1 MYGYILDFNNQQGDD
16 SLEELRI
23 VKEFYLVLMLRLGLK
38 EVFKSFDVSDFVRR
52 RMNSFDNFISRQLS
66 RSGFSE
72 EEEYMYDDEV
82 DRINIKND

>member
-52 RMNSFDNFISRQLS
+52 RMNSSDNFISRQLS

-82 DRINIKND
+82 DRNNIRND

>member
-38 EVFKSFDVSDFVRR
+38 EVFKSFDASDFVRR
-52 RMNSFDNFISRQLS
+52 RMNSSDNFISRQLS

>member
-52 RMNSFDNFISRQLS
+52 RMSSFDNFISRQLS

>member
-1 MYGYILDFNNQQGDD
+1 MYGYILDFSNQQGDD

>member
-1 MYGYILDFNNQQGDD
+1 MYGYILDFSNQQGDD

-52 RMNSFDNFISRQLS
+52 RMNSSDNFISRQLS

>member
-1 MYGYILDFNNQQGDD
+1 MYGYILDFSNQQGDD

-72 EEEYMYDDEV
+72 EEYMYDDEV

>member
-52 RMNSFDNFISRQLS
+52 RMNSSDNFISRQLS
-66 RSGFSE
+66 GSGFSE

>member
-52 RMNSFDNFISRQLS
+52 RMNSSDNFISRQLS

-72 EEEYMYDDEV
+72 EEEYDDEV

>member
-52 RMNSFDNFISRQLS
+52 RMNSSDNFISRQLS

-72 EEEYMYDDEV
+72 EEEYMNDDEV